1 MPTLNPKRVAQKLQ
15 AVINAWQTL
24 RPTKTFAG
32 MTLEQFKAKV
42 QPSQDARGRLL
53 TLQTQTKEV
62 VATRHESDSASLE
75 QVQFVVN
82 AVKGDPTEGETSGVY
97 AAIGYV
103 PKNQRRSGLSRK
115 GTTTPPIVQTT
126 VAI

>member
-15 AVINAWQTL
+15 RVINAWQTL

-75 QVQFVVN
+75 QAQFVVN